1 MRHPD
6 SEPCLLTSVKPFLR
20 DAYTLGEERKI
31 IALKIRALG
40 QAWQTQI
47 YSEIIDVASVSSDCV
62 DTVFECSRAELPVRS
77 HCYPEGLK
85 HKFK

>member
-6 SEPCLLTSVKPFLR
+6 SEPGLLTSVKPFLR
-20 DAYTLGEERKI
+20 DACTLGVERKI

-40 QAWQTQI
+40 QAWRTQI
-47 YSEIIDVASVSSDCV
+47 YSGIIDVVSVSSDCV